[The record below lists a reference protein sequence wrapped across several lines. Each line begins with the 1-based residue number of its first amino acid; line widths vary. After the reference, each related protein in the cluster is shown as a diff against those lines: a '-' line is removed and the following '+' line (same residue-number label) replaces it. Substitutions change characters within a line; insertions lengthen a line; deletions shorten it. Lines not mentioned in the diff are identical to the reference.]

1 MTPAGFPHSDIPGS
15 QLGCQLPRA
24 YRRLQR
30 PSSALDAKASTMC
43 PSQLAATN
51 TTPHPPIPKDQPG
64 ALRRRHTTRHKRNS
78 HHNHHHP
85 RPPPTGRAGPAFR
98 LSCADTKSTHHTPQ
112 ATTQG
117 TGRRMM
123 LASTI
128 HISNNNPTPPTSQLY
143 ADQRCGRDETTL
155 PHHPGPTPRTE
166 VQQTQV
172 QQTQVQAPTPG
183 MGVRVRFQN
192 PNSVSPPQATG
203 HHPPSGG
210 AAPEQPNTGR
220 ASTEFPLMNTTGATR
235 RTPVTGCVLL
245 RKEVIQPHLPVRLPC
260 YDFVPIASPTFDHSL
275 QQAGW
280 AMGFGCCRLS

>member
-1 MTPAGFPHSDIPGS
+1 M
-15 QLGCQLPRA
+15 PRHPPCA
-24 YRRLQR
+24 LQACR
-30 PSSALDAKASTMC
+30 H
-43 PSQLAATN
+43 QHH
-51 TTPHPPIPKDQPG
+51 TTPTDPKDQPG

-85 RPPPTGRAGPAFR
+85 AHPLRGEPDQRFGCRAQIQIHPPHTSSNYSRHGSADDARVHYPHLKQQPHTTHQPAR
-98 LSCADTKSTHHTPQ
+98 
-112 ATTQG
+112 
-117 TGRRMM
+117 
-123 LASTI
+123 
-128 HISNNNPTPPTSQLY
+128 

-210 AAPEQPNTGR
+210 AAPEQPNTRR